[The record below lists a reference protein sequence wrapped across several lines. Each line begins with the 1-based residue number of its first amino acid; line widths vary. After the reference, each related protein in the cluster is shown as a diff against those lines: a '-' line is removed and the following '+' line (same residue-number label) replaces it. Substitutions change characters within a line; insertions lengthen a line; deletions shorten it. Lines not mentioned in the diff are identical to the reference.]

1 MKRPTYSDP
10 GNSDASR
17 KQAML
22 AAIIDSSDDAIISKT
37 LEGIITSWNQAAQH
51 LFGYKEDEVIGRHI
65 SLLIPDDRLQEEDM
79 IIGKIRSGQ
88 RVRHFQTKRLTKS
101 GKEIPISLTIS
112 PIRATNGVIIGASK
126 IARDISE
133 QLRAQE
139 EIRKHAQ
146 TLELLLSVG
155 RTIFEKLDLH
165 SILQKVTDISTRL
178 TGAEFGA
185 FFYNNVNSKGETY
198 LLYTLSGAP
207 REAFEHLSLPG
218 KTPLFHIT
226 FDGEGILRS
235 GDITRDPR
243 YGKNPPHFGMPQGHL
258 PVVSYMAVP
267 VISPGGS
274 AIGGLFFAHSRPDMF
289 DADHEK
295 LVAGIAPQAAVA
307 IENARLY
314 EEIKTLNTRKD
325 EFIGVAGHELRTPIT
340 TVKGY
345 LQLMEEH
352 AEPGASKDFIGKA
365 LRQINRLN
373 RLVSDLLDVSKIQA
387 GKLQYNMIAC
397 QLEPLV
403 KDSVETMRQIY
414 PTHSIEC
421 ILPAEDFVISA
432 DGAKIEQVLINFL
445 TNAVKYS
452 PANDKIIVTVKRAGE
467 RVQVSVKDFGIGI
480 PQQHLENIFHR
491 YFRID
496 PFNMTSGLG
505 IGLYIS
511 KEIIQRHGGHIWAES
526 KEGEGSVFYF
536 SLPLP
541 ECSPE

>member
-1 MKRPTYSDP
+1 MKRATFSDI
-10 GNSDASR
+10 GHSDAVK

-22 AAIIDSSDDAIISKT
+22 AAIIDSSEDAIISKT
-37 LEGIITSWNQAAQH
+37 LEGVITSWNQAAQRM
-51 LFGYKEDEVIGRHI
+51 FGYSEDEVIGRHI
-65 SLLIPDDRLQEEDM
+65 SLLIPDDRRQEEEM
-79 IIGKIRSGQ
+79 IIDSIRSGR
-88 RVRHFQTKRLTKS
+88 RVQHFQTQRLTKN
-101 GKEIPISLTIS
+101 GKLIPISLTIS
-112 PIRATNGVIIGASK
+112 PILADDGAIIGASK

-133 QLRAQE
+133 QLKAQE

-146 TLELLLSVG
+146 TQELLLSVG
-155 RTIFEKLDLH
+155 RTVSEKLDLQ
-165 SILQKVTDISTRL
+165 SILQKVTDITTRL

-185 FFYNNVNSKGETY
+185 FFYNNITAKGETY
-198 LLYTLSGAP
+198 QLYALSGAP
-207 REAFEHLSLPG
+207 KEAFEHFDPPRN
-218 KTPLFHIT
+218 TPLFHMT
-226 FDGEGILRS
+226 FNGEAILRS

-243 YGKNPPHFGMPQGHL
+243 YGKIPPHFGMPRGHL
-258 PVVSYMAVP
+258 PVVSYLAVP
-267 VISPGGS
+267 IISPGGS
-274 AIGGLFFAHSRPDMF
+274 PIGGLFFGHSRPDMF

-307 IENARLY
+307 IDNAKLY

-340 TVKGY
+340 TIKGY
-345 LQLMEEH
+345 LQLMEEY
-352 AEPGASKDFIGKA
+352 AEPGASKDFLGKA
-365 LRQINRLN
+365 LRQVNKLN

-397 QLEPLV
+397 RLEPLV
-403 KDSVETMRQIY
+403 KDSVETIRQIY

-421 ILPAEDFVISA
+421 ILPAEDFIISA

-452 PANDKIIVTVKRAGE
+452 PDNDKIVLSVKKDDDRIL
-467 RVQVSVKDFGIGI
+467 VSIKDFGIGI
-480 PQQHLENIFHR
+480 PQQHLEHIFHR
-491 YFRID
+491 YFRIESV
-496 PFNMTSGLG
+496 NMVSGLG

-511 KEIIQRHGGHIWAES
+511 KEIIRRHGGDSWAES

-541 ECSPE
+541 E